1 MPRIQASRFSRL
13 HQHPVGRIFLMLS
26 LFLLPATLLR
36 LALLVTY
43 HQDFQL
49 LSTAQIAE
57 SFLVGLNFDM
67 SMTIVMTSL
76 PILLLSL
83 PFHWNHRRIWQG
95 AASWLIYVALVIFI
109 LMMAI
114 DFFYFAYVHR
124 HVGAEINTL
133 SNDMASMIGIALR
146 QYWAALIGFILI
158 CWTLAILWRKLF
170 CTIPSAPRSPW
181 LRLGLMPFLML
192 LMLVVGRG
200 GVSGKPISVGE
211 AFFSNIP
218 AQGYLALNGAFAVS
232 RALIDSTPP
241 LKIFLSPSQATEMT
255 QHWLAGEN
263 RPFPNVDYPL
273 YRQMGSISAVQTKPN
288 IVVIMLES
296 WGALHVD
303 ASRRAMGM
311 AALGTTPNFD
321 ALAQQGRLYTKFY
334 ANGQRSIQGAE
345 AILAGQPTFPN
356 MPFLGE
362 GIEQNRQS
370 FLGELAQAQGY
381 QTFFLQSSD
390 RSSLRFDVIS
400 TRAGFAEYRGAEDMP
415 NLHTQPKPAHTW
427 GTWDHNTFQ
436 AAHQLFAQAKQP
448 FLGFIFTSSTHTP
461 WIVPDERW
469 TKFQGGSRGLFLNS
483 LSYADWALGE
493 FIAAAKQAGY
503 FENTIFVLTADHANE
518 FVEHTAQT
526 PNLFH
531 IPLLLVGPGI
541 KPGVDERLGSQF
553 DIVPTLIEL
562 AGWQTAY
569 AGLGRSLLDASRP
582 QDRASLSVR
591 GDVLDW
597 IFPQGWVSHDLNKA
611 LGAAPTLSREQEAL
625 MQKRLL
631 AVYQVTSQAQ
641 SNNHILPPPK

>member
-1 MPRIQASRFSRL
+1 
-13 HQHPVGRIFLMLS
+13 MLG
-26 LFLLPATLLR
+26 LFLLPATVLR

-43 HQDFQL
+43 NQDFQL
-49 LSTAQIAE
+49 LSVAQVAE
-57 SFLVGLNFDM
+57 SFIVGLSFDV
-67 SMTIVMTSL
+67 SMAVVMIGL
-76 PILLLSL
+76 PLLFLLL
-83 PFHWNHRRIWQG
+83 PFHWSHRRLWQG

-133 SNDMASMIGIALR
+133 AHDMGSMIGIALR
-146 QYWAALIGFILI
+146 QYWAALIGFGLI
-158 CWTLAILWRKLF
+158 CWGFAVVWKRVF
-170 CTIPSAPRSPW
+170 SVIPAAPRSPW
-181 LRLGLMPFLML
+181 LRLGLIPL
-192 LMLVVGRG
+192 LMVLMVVVGRG
-200 GVSGKPISVGE
+200 GVAGKPISVGE

-218 AQGYLALNGAFAVS
+218 AQGYLALNGAFAMS

-241 LKIFLSPSQATEMT
+241 LKILMPPSQAIDIT
-255 QHWLAGEN
+255 QHWLAGDK
-263 RPFPNVDYPL
+263 PQFSQLDYPL
-273 YRQMGSISAVQTKPN
+273 YQQLSATKTAPAKPN

-311 AALGTTPNFD
+311 VALGATPNFD
-321 ALAQQGRLYTKFY
+321 ALAQQGRLYSRFY

-345 AILAGQPTFPN
+345 AILASQPTFPN

-390 RSSLRFDVIS
+390 RGSLRFDVVS
-400 TRAGFAEYRGAEDMP
+400 ARAGFSEYRGAEDIP
-415 NLHTQPKPAHTW
+415 NLHAEPKPAHTW

-436 AAHQLFAQAKQP
+436 AAHQLFSQAKQP

-483 LSYADWALGE
+483 LNYADWALGE
-493 FIAAAKQAGY
+493 FIAAAKKAGY

-518 FVEHTAQT
+518 FAEHAEQT

-541 KPGVDERLGSQF
+541 QPGVDERLGSQF
-553 DIVPTLIEL
+553 DIVPTLIDL

-569 AGLGRSLLDASRP
+569 AGLGRSLLDATRP

-597 IFPQGWVSHDLNKA
+597 IFPQGWVSHDLNKS
-611 LGAAPTLSREQEAL
+611 LGAAPALSLEQQAL
-625 MQKRLL
+625 MQQRLL

-641 SNNHILPPPK
+641 SNNHILPPSK

>member
-1 MPRIQASRFSRL
+1 MSLINLLNFSLLRR
-13 HQHPVGRIFLMLS
+13 HPLGRVCLMLG
-26 LFLLPATLLR
+26 LFLLPASLMR
-36 LALLVTY
+36 LALLLMY
-43 HQDFQL
+43 NQDFQW
-49 LSTAQIAE
+49 LSAAQVAE
-57 SFLVGLNFDM
+57 SFLVGISFDM
-67 SMTIVMTSL
+67 SMAVLMIGL
-76 PILLLSL
+76 PILFLLL
-83 PFHWNHRRIWQG
+83 PFHWNHRRIWQRAG
-95 AASWLIYVALVIFI
+95 SWLIYAALVIFL

-124 HVGAEINTL
+124 HVGSEINTL
-133 SNDMASMIGIALR
+133 ANDMGSMIGIALR
-146 QYWAALIGFILI
+146 QYWAALIGFGLI
-158 CWTLAILWRKLF
+158 CWALAILWHRIFSYL
-170 CTIPSAPRSPW
+170 PAAPRSPW
-181 LRLGLMPFLML
+181 WRLGLLPLLFL

-218 AQGYLALNGAFAVS
+218 AQGYLALNGAFAMS

-241 LKIFLSPSQATEMT
+241 LKILMPPSQAADIT
-255 QHWLAGEN
+255 QHWLAGDGQ
-263 RPFPNVDYPL
+263 PFSDAEYPL
-273 YRQMGSISAVQTKPN
+273 YRQMSGVPAVPHKPN

-311 AALGTTPNFD
+311 TALGATPNFD
-321 ALAQQGRLYTKFY
+321 ALAQQGRLYSRFY

-345 AILAGQPTFPN
+345 AILASQPTFPN

-370 FLGELAQAQGY
+370 FLGEIAQVQGY

-390 RSSLRFDVIS
+390 RSSLRFDVVS
-400 TRAGFAEYRGAEDMP
+400 ARAGFGVYRGAEDMP
-415 NLHTQPKPAHTW
+415 NLHAQAKPEHTW

-469 TKFQGGSRGLFLNS
+469 NKFQGGSRGLFLNS
-483 LSYADWALGE
+483 LSYSDWALGE
-493 FIAAAKQAGY
+493 FMAAAKKAGY

-518 FVEHTAQT
+518 FAEHAEQT

-541 KPGVDERLGSQF
+541 KPGVDEKLGSQF

-562 AGWQTAY
+562 AGWQTDY
-569 AGLGRSLLDASRP
+569 AGLGRSLMESTRP

-597 IFPQGWVSHDLNKA
+597 ITPQGWVSHDLNKS
-611 LGAAPTLSREQEAL
+611 LGAAPTLSIEQQML
-625 MQKRLL
+625 MQQRLL

-641 SNNHILPPPK
+641 SNNHILPPTK